1 MRQDGWVVCAFDAV
15 ALVRGKDRCVRFE
28 IVGGEDGV
36 VGRGGAVAD
45 AVEDFGG
52 HEGAVEEGGAA
63 VGVGSGHGEDLAL
76 IVGC

>member
-1 MRQDGWVVCAFDAV
+1 
-15 ALVRGKDRCVRFE
+15 
-28 IVGGEDGV
+28 
-36 VGRGGAVAD
+36 VAD